1 MCLTRALISM
11 HMGTH
16 SGEGSPVLPIQ
27 CGTPKALPLP
37 TATATHPA
45 DTWAPWHHPGSGTV
59 RSRGRNM
66 LHLRSHSAGHSR
78 VRKSPSCS
86 LWAEEDPESVYA
98 LTATRPGAPQRISEC
113 PGRPGLYPCPV
124 GPLQG
129 TVPGVCSDGC
139 WNSGSLEH
147 PRAGMVKSAQQA
159 WHRWRTPS
167 PWWFLQPP
175 CNQGPA
181 TSTRNTP
188 KTLQHSPSSQAGP
201 ERPGGQRQRPVVGS
215 QGAPPWQ
222 LHLCRQPCPKEPGAH
237 SKGCRGLSQS
247 VGRVMPGGWGK
258 ASGQG
263 SR

>member
-16 SGEGSPVLPIQ
+16 SGEGSPVLPIP

-37 TATATHPA
+37 TATAPHPA
-45 DTWAPWHHPGSGTV
+45 DTWAPWHHLGSGTA

-86 LWAEEDPESVYA
+86 LWAEGDPESVFA
-98 LTATRPGAPQRISEC
+98 PTATRPGAPPRISGC
-113 PGRPGLYPCPV
+113 PGGPGLYPCPV

-129 TVPGVCSDGC
+129 TVPGVCSNGC

-159 WHRWRTPS
+159 WQMENPL
-167 PWWFLQPP
+167 PMVV
-175 CNQGPA
+175 PA
-181 TSTRNTP
+181 TTMQPGSRDLHQKHPQEAAALT
-188 KTLQHSPSSQAGP
+188 KFAGWP
-201 ERPGGQRQRPVVGS
+201 R
-215 QGAPPWQ
+215 
-222 LHLCRQPCPKEPGAH
+222 
-237 SKGCRGLSQS
+237 
-247 VGRVMPGGWGK
+247 
-258 ASGQG
+258 ASGGTETVASGGVTGG
-263 SR
+263 SALATASLQTALPEGARSTF